1 MAWEARLGL
10 KRFNSLQWHLWEASR
25 RQAEPQ
31 VQKRKGLGEVSLQ
44 SSGGLLQSGDRQG
57 LSRAQAQ
64 IVGVVADLAM
74 RPPRPVGH
82 ALELAMSRQAAL
94 FARHPR
100 NEERLASQANHSG
113 LSGSK
118 GSRPC
123 LG

>member
-1 MAWEARLGL
+1 MKAKNRKPLLEMGL
-10 KRFNSLQWHLWEASR
+10 QIRGR
-25 RQAEPQ
+25 
-31 VQKRKGLGEVSLQ
+31 
-44 SSGGLLQSGDRQG
+44 LLQGRNRQG
-57 LSRAQAQ
+57 LGRAKAQ
-64 IVGVVADLAM
+64 VVGVIADVAM
-74 RPPRPVGH
+74 STPRASRH

-123 LG
+123 LGQITT